1 MKGTLSLINFADII
15 RDLHLTRRTGLLRLT
30 RDRELRAVFVEQ
42 GDLVFALS
50 NLPHER
56 LGDFLLARDLI
67 TREQYEAAVQKP
79 NAKQRFGQVLVEMG
93 VMSREAVETHARQH
107 LTEIIL
113 AAFEW
118 ERGEFV
124 FEEGT
129 RAAHDV
135 KLNLLTPN
143 LILMGVRRMTNDEVV
158 RRALGPTTQFIELS
172 PDAMTQLQRAT
183 LDGTEGFVLSRI
195 TGRMTIDE
203 LVLIS
208 GVPEATILR
217 VVYGLLC
224 AGILVGSHPR
234 PTMANPQP
242 AAPAA
247 PPPATPQ
254 PVATPPTPHSIPEP
268 EAVKP
273 DEARFE
279 LQMLREFLSLKTTT
293 YYDMLNV
300 GPTAS
305 DSEIKRSYYQM
316 AKKYHPDRYRP
327 LGMPDVLE
335 SAEWIFARI
344 SEAYE
349 KLRDPDVRRR
359 YDEFIG
365 LIPENT
371 VQTEAKVASVTAPSP
386 PVAPPVSK
394 PAVGTQTGQIPTPPI
409 PPVGAGTTGSL
420 ASSTQPVGS
429 RTGSSSQGLGRQT
442 GAATTGSVSAP
453 AETAAETAAR
463 SYEMACAAIERKDF
477 ITAMTYLREA
487 VRLAPEV
494 IRYRSRLASLCM
506 QNPKLRKEAEDQL
519 LAILK
524 IDGTYVDAHLA
535 LGHMYHQ
542 AGMEKSARK
551 QFEAALAIQPDNA
564 VAKQM
569 LSLLKSETE
578 AKAAPVPP
586 KLPTKPQTPAA
597 KSPAKTEKPEEPKKS
612 LLQQDV
618 GELFGKL
625 FKR

>member
-386 PVAPPVSK
+386 PVRATGQYQ
-394 PAVGTQTGQIPTPPI
+394 PAVGTQTGHDTPRRQSH
-409 PPVGAGTTGSL
+409 AGRRWHNWLTRPLPHNPL
-420 ASSTQPVGS
+420 AAEP
-429 RTGSSSQGLGRQT
+429 GLPARGWDGRPGRQP
-442 GAATTGSVSAP
+442 P
-453 AETAAETAAR
+453 ALCR
-463 SYEMACAAIERKDF
+463 RQPRRRLKR
-477 ITAMTYLREA
+477 LREA
-487 VRLAPEV
+487 MRW
-494 IRYRSRLASLCM
+494 
-506 QNPKLRKEAEDQL
+506 
-519 LAILK
+519 
-524 IDGTYVDAHLA
+524 
-535 LGHMYHQ
+535 
-542 AGMEKSARK
+542 
-551 QFEAALAIQPDNA
+551 
-564 VAKQM
+564 
-569 LSLLKSETE
+569 
-578 AKAAPVPP
+578 PVPP
-586 KLPTKPQTPAA
+586 LSARI
-597 KSPAKTEKPEEPKKS
+597 S
-612 LLQQDV
+612 LQP
-618 GELFGKL
+618 
-625 FKR
+625 